1 MKTVSVAGALIA
13 FACIILPARASDDAG
28 LTRMALCQDSWLDW
42 SKTDP
47 AKLKA
52 FGEHFRANFS
62 HKDNDAFTAPKVET
76 SILGLRVAQVYPE
89 SVGMG
94 VGFSILV
101 DADFDTARAVAEKS
115 LGKKLGH
122 CETGDGMRACELQIA
137 EKRTITLMSADSSKT
152 KQTLIGCY
160 YYYEK

>member
-1 MKTVSVAGALIA
+1 MKSISVAGALIA
-13 FACIILPARASDDAG
+13 LACIILPARASDDSG

-42 SKTDP
+42 SKTDA

-52 FGEHFRANFS
+52 FGEHFRTNFT
-62 HKDNDAFTAPKVET
+62 HKANDAFTTPKAET
-76 SILGLRVAQVYPE
+76 SILGLRVAQVYPD

-94 VGFSILV
+94 VGLSILV
-101 DADFDTARAVAEKS
+101 DADFDAARAVVEKS

-122 CETGDGMRACELQIA
+122 CETSDGMRACELQIA
-137 EKRTITLMSADSSKT
+137 EKRTVTLMSADSPKT

-160 YYYEK
+160 YYYER